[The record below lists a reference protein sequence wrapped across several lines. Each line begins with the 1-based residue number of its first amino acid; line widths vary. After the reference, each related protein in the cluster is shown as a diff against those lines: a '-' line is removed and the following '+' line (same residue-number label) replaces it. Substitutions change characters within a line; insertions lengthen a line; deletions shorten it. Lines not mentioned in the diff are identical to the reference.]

1 MIWSRKDQLFVCL
14 TILHDEISYIWNCFA
29 SLLVQRELRIT
40 EWCLINI
47 CPSLRTQ
54 TQERSP
60 SGQRSTVTAGS
71 PLPGWSHTRWPGLHR
86 LIGHCNHVTWCQV
99 WSTAQSSDIKM
110 RGYLEVRSTLPAKV
124 NGGSLKVALLH
135 KRDFALISD
144 TMWRVTSVTCTQG
157 SWPAIWMLGS
167 GNGHEWPRHGE
178 IDIVEAVNGDP
189 RVDWG
194 NTINFIIP
202 PIR

>member
-29 SLLVQRELRIT
+29 SLLVRRELGIT

-144 TMWRVTSVTCTQG
+144 TFIVTCDICDMYPGLLARHLDAGLGQWTRVAEAWGDRHRRGGQWRPQG
-157 SWPAIWMLGS
+157 RLGQYY
-167 GNGHEWPRHGE
+167 
-178 IDIVEAVNGDP
+178 
-189 RVDWG
+189 
-194 NTINFIIP
+194 
-202 PIR
+202 